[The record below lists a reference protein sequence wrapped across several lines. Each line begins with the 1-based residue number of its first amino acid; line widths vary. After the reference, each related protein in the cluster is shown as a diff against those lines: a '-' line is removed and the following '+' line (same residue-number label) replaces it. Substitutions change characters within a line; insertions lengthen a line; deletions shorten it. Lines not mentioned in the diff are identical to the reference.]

1 MGYSEA
7 EIDACLRAVFDGDVE
22 EMDKQKKGEQEDES
36 CDYYWPFGTR
46 T

>member
-1 MGYSEA
+1 MSDRET
-7 EIDACLRAVFDGDVE
+7 DAYLQAVFDGDVE
-22 EMDKQKKGEQEDES
+22 EMDKQKGKQEDES